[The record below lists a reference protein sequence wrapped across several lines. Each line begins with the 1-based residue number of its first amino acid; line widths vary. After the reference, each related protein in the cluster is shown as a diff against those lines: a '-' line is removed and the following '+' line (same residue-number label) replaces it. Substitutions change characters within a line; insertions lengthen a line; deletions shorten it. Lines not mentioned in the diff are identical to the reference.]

1 MPELSL
7 PSALEVYE
15 PEFNEGIR
23 TTTEGMEGSVS
34 NNYTIVPSFKGKYPI
49 PSIAFSYFDPETEK
63 YRSLNSAEI
72 MVNVIDGPNSASANT
87 TNPATFSN
95 QKSVVVTGDQFNFIK
110 TKPGLK
116 SVTANSFFGSTYFYI
131 WLLLPILLIP
141 IAIVFGKKREAI
153 ASDLVGNKIKK
164 ANKLARKYL
173 SAAKKSDSF
182 K

>member
-49 PSIAFSYFDPETEK
+49 PGITFSYFDPETEK
-63 YRSLNSAEI
+63 YRNLNSAEI
-72 MVNVIDGPNSASANT
+72 MVNVIDGPNSSPANT
-87 TNPATFSN
+87 SNPTFGN
-95 QKSVVVTGDQFNFIK
+95 QKRVLVTGDQFNFIK

-116 SVTANSFFGSTYFYI
+116 ALTANSFFGSTYFYL
-131 WLLLPILLIP
+131 WLLLPIL
-141 IAIVFGKKREAI
+141 
-153 ASDLVGNKIKK
+153 
-164 ANKLARKYL
+164 
-173 SAAKKSDSF
+173 
-182 K
+182 